1 MNDKLRNMT
10 SVYLLHKNKI
20 LLLFRQGGR
29 VVNEEWIA
37 SAGGHFEQNE
47 LNDAEACVLRELK
60 EEIGINK
67 DDLKDIRLRYIT
79 LRRKNKE
86 IRQIYYFFAELASE
100 VIPEYTSNEGQLKW
114 FELSEIRSLKMPFTA
129 KFVIDHYLDTGARD
143 NKIYGGISED
153 KEGVF
158 TELPEF

>member
-10 SVYLLHKNKI
+10 SVYLLHKNI
-20 LLLFRQGGR
+20 LLLLFRLGGR

-114 FELSEIRSLKMPFTA
+114 FALSEIRSLKMPFTA
-129 KFVIDHYLDTGARD
+129 KFVIDHY
-143 NKIYGGISED
+143 
-153 KEGVF
+153 
-158 TELPEF
+158 